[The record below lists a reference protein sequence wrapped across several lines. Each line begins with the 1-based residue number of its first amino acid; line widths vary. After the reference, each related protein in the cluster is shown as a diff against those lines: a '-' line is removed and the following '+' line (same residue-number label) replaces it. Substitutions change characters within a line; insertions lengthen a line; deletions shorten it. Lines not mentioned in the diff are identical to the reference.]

1 MNEEENE
8 LRKKSLRMI
17 SIIMFLFSG
26 LIFHLISIMVY
37 KGGISLLLENPYFL
51 FLIIVAF
58 AGIFIGYGIMKL
70 HIWSYYLSLLFLIGF
85 VVIFVYNII
94 IGDFPSIFQI
104 IGFIG
109 VIIAFSFLRKNKKLF
124 ENLELKQRLTQK
136 FSEIIS
142 PNKEIIMIFVIY
154 ALIVY
159 VFISFAIFY
168 SYDFYKSICER
179 YKKTTEQTDCHEY
192 ALGIFSVIA
201 PMIGIPISLI
211 LESKFI
217 FFEILGMLQWLV
229 LLYLGS
235 IFFHCYHRIR
245 PKVKIKFK

>member
-8 LRKKSLRMI
+8 LKKKSLRMI
-17 SIIMFLFSG
+17 TIIMFLFSG
-26 LIFHLISIMVY
+26 LILHLTSIMVY
-37 KGGISLLLENPYFL
+37 KGGASLLLENPYFL

-124 ENLELKQRLTQK
+124 ENVELKQRLTQK

-142 PNKEIIMIFVIY
+142 PNKEIVLIFIIY
-154 ALIVY
+154 ALGYY
-159 VFISFAIFY
+159 VFLSIGVFY
-168 SYDFYKSICER
+168 SASILRSYNTQKS
-179 YKKTTEQTDCHEY
+179 
-192 ALGIFSVIA
+192 LGIFGVIS

-211 LESKFI
+211 LEGKISVI
-217 FFEILGMLQWLV
+217 EIVGILQWLV

-235 IFFHCYHRIR
+235 IFFYCEYKIR
-245 PKVKIKFK
+245 PKVKIKVK